1 MGINRFELKCINS
14 YKDIN
19 KREQKEEYEMGIV
32 NQRKKIENCH
42 IFFNFPTVSQQT
54 NKKKERCEMGIEG
67 LRKKITF

>member
-1 MGINRFELKCINS
+1 MGINRFELKYINS

-54 NKKKERCEMGIEG
+54 NREERKMRDGY
-67 LRKKITF
+67 

>member
-54 NKKKERCEMGIEG
+54 NREERKMRDGY
-67 LRKKITF
+67 